1 MLEAPRLFLPLLRP
15 PYRHG
20 PARLARRQGPGYQQR
35 MSEDIRHILDRLRS
49 PPANVVARARRMVEA
64 YVPEER
70 RGPGW
75 DRHWRELEAYLELPG
90 RWIGPENAT
99 MKAEDDN

>member
-1 MLEAPRLFLPLLRP
+1 
-15 PYRHG
+15 
-20 PARLARRQGPGYQQR
+20 
-35 MSEDIRHILDRLRS
+35 MSAEIRHILDRLKA
-49 PPANVVARARRMVEA
+49 PADNPVVRARRMVEA

-90 RWIGPENAT
+90 RWLGTE
-99 MKAEDDN
+99 KDDDDC